1 MEERYKKFAE
11 HKARNIIGYN
21 AQIDQIEDV
30 PGKDRPEKI
39 PQIIV
44 IVDELADLMMT
55 AGTDVEDAIQKL
67 AQKARAAGIHLI
79 IATQR
84 PSVNVITGV
93 IKANIPSRIAFS
105 VASGIDSRTI
115 LDETGAEKLLGKG
128 DMLFHPY
135 YISKPVR
142 VQGAFVSDDEVTE
155 VVNFLTQQ
163 KNVRGG
169 EINTNIDLQAN
180 MPGSSLPGGDQ
191 DELFETAGRFI
202 IDQEKAS
209 IGNLQRHLRI
219 GFNRAAR
226 IMDQLYAA
234 GVVSKDEGTKP
245 RKVLMKAEEF
255 EEYLQSR

>member
-21 AQIDQIEDV
+21 AQIDQIEKRMFQV
-30 PGKDRPEKI
+30 NIQEKI

-55 AGTDVEDAIQKL
+55 AGTEVEDAIQKL

-105 VASGIDSRTI
+105 
-115 LDETGAEKLLGKG
+115 ETCQQESIPELFWRKAPWKG
-128 DMLFHPY
+128 RYAVSSVLY
-135 YISKPVR
+135 QQATR

-163 KNVRGG
+163 K
-169 EINTNIDLQAN
+169 I
-180 MPGSSLPGGDQ
+180 
-191 DELFETAGRFI
+191 
-202 IDQEKAS
+202 
-209 IGNLQRHLRI
+209 
-219 GFNRAAR
+219 
-226 IMDQLYAA
+226 
-234 GVVSKDEGTKP
+234 
-245 RKVLMKAEEF
+245 
-255 EEYLQSR
+255 